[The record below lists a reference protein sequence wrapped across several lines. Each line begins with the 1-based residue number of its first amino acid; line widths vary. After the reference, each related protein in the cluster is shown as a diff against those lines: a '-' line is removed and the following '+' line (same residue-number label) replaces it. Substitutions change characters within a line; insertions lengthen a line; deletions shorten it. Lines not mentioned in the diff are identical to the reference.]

1 MKIRKNS
8 TFTRRPNSSNFF
20 PKELVF
26 LNKNSLKWRK
36 SGLGQLFSS
45 DKSFKATHGILK
57 CTKALSSKPKLIIRF
72 WHCVYFETALYSEV
86 VSFLFILHSKASLR
100 VKVY

>member
-1 MKIRKNS
+1 M
-8 TFTRRPNSSNFF
+8 
-20 PKELVF
+20 
-26 LNKNSLKWRK
+26 
-36 SGLGQLFSS
+36 GQLFSS

-72 WHCVYFETALYSEV
+72 WRCVYFETALYSEV

-100 VKVY
+100 VKVYKIYFRSKLRTVFPDVATSIYGRRGPE